1 MKFLSLGTIILGKLV
16 IYGRRHYRVTETDI
30 HLEAKHSI
38 TVKMCAAYKFCVELS
53 NTEIVYCYSKA
64 LFFVIAS
71 YY

>member
-1 MKFLSLGTIILGKLV
+1 M
-16 IYGRRHYRVTETDI
+16 TETDI

-53 NTEIVYCYSKA
+53 NTEIVDCYSKA